1 MGSAYHVENLKYMWK
16 VRLYTRVRHFAVVWG
31 TVEGKTAM
39 SSLDVVAGLSQ
50 RAVMGPCGA
59 LINIYNTV
67 RSHSEG

>member
-1 MGSAYHVENLKYMWK
+1 MRE
-16 VRLYTRVRHFAVVWG
+16 VRFYTRVRHFAVVWW
-31 TVEGKTAM
+31 TVEGKTAI

-67 RSHSEG
+67 RSHAKGLIHALTEYM